1 VTDEFKERFL
11 ADRSRA
17 LAAIIL
23 SRRDDLTIVETRKD
37 TGLDFHVSIE
47 REDNPMRLTFGVLL
61 RGLASTV
68 TIERA
73 NEILAPTMGEFRGMR
88 KFTYPVCLFFFTMRE
103 DQAFFSWLAEPR
115 ISQGTPKLVHHD
127 AADCV
132 ELTDELLGQVVEQ
145 IVAWYDVV
153 EVLLIA

>member
-1 VTDEFKERFL
+1 
-11 ADRSRA
+11 
-17 LAAIIL
+17 
-23 SRRDDLTIVETRKD
+23 
-37 TGLDFHVSIE
+37 
-47 REDNPMRLTFGVLL
+47 MRLTFGVLL
-61 RGLASTV
+61 RGLLHRRSPSSAL
-68 TIERA
+68 
-73 NEILAPTMGEFRGMR
+73 NEILAPTMGEFRGMS

-132 ELTDELLGQVVEQ
+132 ELTDDLLGQVVEQ

-153 EVLLIA
+153 EVLLIACRIPRPPRATGRAPPGGTGSASTRTTPGAGRPA